1 MGRIE
6 TKQIPKELHPAG
18 ERILKIMYDDKEPP
32 KNYVWCKDDEYFIW
46 DGKKWVPY
54 EFELIKDKG
63 CIQKNCTC
71 ITKDEMAVKFDKFKK
86 DVLAAVL
93 KMNQSQ
99 DATNISDIRA
109 QLAEI
114 KVLVRDLEALENYY
128 TKEEIDENHYNKS
141 EIDSKTEILT
151 NLTTMLN
158 GSVGSMSRRL
168 SGLETNLSDILPV
181 VNRLNQIDHSQFV
194 TARDVSDVYDLDPGE
209 YIGNLD
215 GYATQEYVD
224 NAIANVLGG
233 ATEDY
238 VNQAIANVVGS
249 APEALDTLKELGDAL
264 NNDANFATTIT
275 TALANKADKSEI
287 PQAYDDTS
295 LVNRIE
301 NLENKPF
308 DTYLT
313 NDDGLV
319 ISTSLNS
326 LNDRLTE
333 VESFDQRIEN
343 LENHP
348 FDEYLTTDDEFI
360 ISEGIN
366 DLNSRISE
374 LENKQDEKGL
384 TEQEE
389 LLIASTFND
398 LNNRVS
404 ELENNCVVTDN
415 SN

>member
-1 MGRIE
+1 
-6 TKQIPKELHPAG
+6 
-18 ERILKIMYDDKEPP
+18 
-32 KNYVWCKDDEYFIW
+32 
-46 DGKKWVPY
+46 
-54 EFELIKDKG
+54 
-63 CIQKNCTC
+63 
-71 ITKDEMAVKFDKFKK
+71 MAVKFDKFKK

-141 EIDSKTEILT
+141 EIDSKTETLT

-158 GSVGSMSRRL
+158 GSVGSMSRRI

-224 NAIANVLGG
+224 NAIANALNSI
-233 ATEDY
+233 TEDDEEN
-238 VNQAIANVVGS
+238 NQG
-249 APEALDTLKELGDAL
+249 
-264 NNDANFATTIT
+264 
-275 TALANKADKSEI
+275 
-287 PQAYDDTS
+287 
-295 LVNRIE
+295 
-301 NLENKPF
+301 
-308 DTYLT
+308 
-313 NDDGLV
+313 
-319 ISTSLNS
+319 
-326 LNDRLTE
+326 
-333 VESFDQRIEN
+333 
-343 LENHP
+343 
-348 FDEYLTTDDEFI
+348 
-360 ISEGIN
+360 
-366 DLNSRISE
+366 
-374 LENKQDEKGL
+374 EKGL

-389 LLIASTFND
+389 LLIASAFND